1 MKVVS
6 RVASISDKR
15 LRRLKIITLTCFF
28 RAIYLAGHSAGSQI
42 CGMIFSSNW
51 FGQLCSEEKSLFKG
65 VFHLSGIFY
74 LPPLIETSI
83 NDPLKMNQTEA
94 EEMSPL
100 LHVEAVAKNFGS
112 QKSDFKV
119 TVIVAENDS
128 PTFKAQGKDYSQKV
142 VFVYHLS
149 EKFLMY
155 K

>member
-1 MKVVS
+1 
-6 RVASISDKR
+6 
-15 LRRLKIITLTCFF
+15 
-28 RAIYLAGHSAGSQI
+28 
-42 CGMIFSSNW
+42 MIFSSNW

-142 VFVYHLS
+142 VVFFYHLS
-149 EKFLMY
+149 EKFLIY

>member
-1 MKVVS
+1 
-6 RVASISDKR
+6 
-15 LRRLKIITLTCFF
+15 
-28 RAIYLAGHSAGSQI
+28 
-42 CGMIFSSNW
+42 
-51 FGQLCSEEKSLFKG
+51 
-65 VFHLSGIFY
+65 
-74 LPPLIETSI
+74 
-83 NDPLKMNQTEA
+83 MNQTEA

-142 VFVYHLS
+142 AFFYHLS

-155 K
+155 YK

>member
-1 MKVVS
+1 
-6 RVASISDKR
+6 
-15 LRRLKIITLTCFF
+15 
-28 RAIYLAGHSAGSQI
+28 
-42 CGMIFSSNW
+42 MIFSSNW

-142 VFVYHLS
+142 VFFYHLS

-155 K
+155 KEYFDFYTLVYILLPVSQCWIYPNNNEDCQKHRSF

>member
-1 MKVVS
+1 
-6 RVASISDKR
+6 
-15 LRRLKIITLTCFF
+15 
-28 RAIYLAGHSAGSQI
+28 
-42 CGMIFSSNW
+42 MIFSSNW

-142 VFVYHLS
+142 VVFFYHLS
-149 EKFLMY
+149 ENFLMY
-155 K
+155 KYVMRNNILIFIHTIFILLPVSQCWIYPNNNEDCQKHRSF